1 MIVLLVG
8 LAVAVSLLYRH
19 RTWKAQAWPT
29 EGVRPPAWQAHRGF
43 WKAGAQE
50 NSYSSFVKAREMGFQ
65 MFELD
70 VRLSQDEV
78 PVVFHDGDLKRIAGK
93 DLRVS
98 EVTAADLKTWAGAC
112 TLEEVLA
119 SKEIPDS
126 INIEI
131 KSNTVFDSRLEKHV
145 AGLVQKYQREK
156 SVMFSSFNPISI
168 WRLSHLLPQVPRA
181 LLATGESDPENK
193 IYLKKLWLAPYI
205 GVNALNL
212 DYRFITPK
220 EVRAYKE
227 RGIPVALW
235 TVNDPDRG
243 KAYLQAGAISI
254 ISDVE
259 KSADSFS

>member
-1 MIVLLVG
+1 MIALVALLAIAG
-8 LAVAVSLLYRH
+8 FLFYRH
-19 RTWKAQAWPT
+19 KTWQAQRWPV
-29 EGVRPPAWQAHRGF
+29 EGIQPPAWQAHRGF

-50 NSYSSFVKAREMGFQ
+50 NSYVSFVKAREMGFQ

-78 PVVFHDGDLKRIAGK
+78 PVVFHDGDLKRIAQK
-93 DLRVS
+93 DLRVT
-98 EVTAADLKTWAGAC
+98 EVSAADLKTWAGAC

-119 SKEIPDS
+119 SKDIPAA

-131 KSNTVFDSRLEKHV
+131 KSNALFDSRLEKGV
-145 AGLVQKYQREK
+145 AELVKKYHREK
-156 SVMFSSFNPISI
+156 DVMFSSFNPMSI

-181 LLATGESDPENK
+181 LLATGEDDPENK
-193 IYLKKLWLAPYI
+193 IYLKKLWLAPYV

-212 DYRFITPK
+212 DYRFVTPN

-235 TVNDPDRG
+235 TVNDLDRG

-259 KSADSFS
+259 KAADLFS

>member
-1 MIVLLVG
+1 MIALLG
-8 LAVAVSLLYRH
+8 LLLLTVFLFYRH
-19 RTWKAQAWPT
+19 KTWKAQSWPVD
-29 EGVRPPAWQAHRGF
+29 GVKPPAWQAHRGF
-43 WKAGAQE
+43 WKSGAQE
-50 NSYSSFVKAREMGFQ
+50 NSYASFVKAREMGFQ

-70 VRLSQDEV
+70 VRLSRDEV
-78 PVVFHDGDLKRIAGK
+78 PVVFHDGDLKRLAQK
-93 DLRVS
+93 DLRVTD
-98 EVTAADLKTWAGAC
+98 VADADLKIWAGAC

-119 SKEIPDS
+119 GKDIPAS

-131 KSNTVFDSRLEKHV
+131 KSNSVFDSRLERCV
-145 AGLVQKYQREK
+145 AELVRKYHREK
-156 SVMFSSFNPISI
+156 DVMFSSFNPVSI
-168 WRLSHLLPQVPRA
+168 WRLSRLLPQVPRA
-181 LLATGESDPENK
+181 LLATGEDDPENK

-205 GVNALNL
+205 GTNALNL
-212 DYRFITPK
+212 DYRFVTPN

-235 TVNDPDRG
+235 TVNDLDRG

>member
-1 MIVLLVG
+1 MIFLVVV
-8 LAVAVSLLYRH
+8 LAVSGLLFYRH
-19 RTWKAQAWPT
+19 KTWKAQSWPV
-29 EGVRPPAWQAHRGF
+29 EGVKPASWQAHRGF

-78 PVVFHDGDLKRIAGK
+78 PVVFHDGDLKRIAQK
-93 DLRVS
+93 DLRVT
-98 EVTAADLKTWAGAC
+98 EVAAADLKSWAGAC

-119 SKEIPDS
+119 SKDIPAS

-131 KSNTVFDSRLEKHV
+131 KSNSVFDSRLEKRV
-145 AGLVQKYQREK
+145 AELVKKYHREK
-156 SVMFSSFNPISI
+156 DVMFSSFNPISI
-168 WRLSHLLPQVPRA
+168 WRLSRLLPQVPRA
-181 LLATGESDPENK
+181 LLATGENDPENK
-193 IYLKKLWLAPYI
+193 VYLKKLWLAPYV

-212 DYRFITPK
+212 DYRFVTPN

-235 TVNDPDRG
+235 TVNDLDRA

-259 KSADSFS
+259 KSVDSFS